1 MLVHLPISIKQT
13 YVQPNQN
20 NYRQKRFESGRE
32 ALKTYA
38 GQIQECIL
46 SQYTKND
53 CEMSYR
59 EFRTDTSIVVNYCV
73 KYQSKLTDV
82 LPGLTCSYSD
92 PFLYATYR
100 HDLPDDYGYILIFG
114 YCNNSVYRFGPRVT
128 WFPKGYWSPTD

>member
-13 YVQPNQN
+13 YVPPNQN
-20 NYRQKRFESGRE
+20 NYRQKRFESGRK

-59 EFRTDTSIVVNYCV
+59 EFRTDTSIVVNY
-73 KYQSKLTDV
+73 YEMAN
-82 LPGLTCSYSD
+82 P
-92 PFLYATYR
+92 
-100 HDLPDDYGYILIFG
+100 
-114 YCNNSVYRFGPRVT
+114 N
-128 WFPKGYWSPTD
+128 